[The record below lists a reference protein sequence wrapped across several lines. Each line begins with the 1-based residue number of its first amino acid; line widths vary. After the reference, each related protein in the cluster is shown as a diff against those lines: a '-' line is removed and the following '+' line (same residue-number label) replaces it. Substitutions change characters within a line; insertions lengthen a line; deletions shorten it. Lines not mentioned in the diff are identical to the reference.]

1 MNRIKDL
8 REDSDLSQAQ
18 LAELLGYHTTTY
30 ARWERED
37 HKIRLCDAVVIAK
50 HYNVSLDY
58 IAGLIDQPRAL
69 YEKKIKAKKEEK
81 AL

>member
-1 MNRIKDL
+1 MYRIKDL

-37 HKIRLCDAVVIAK
+37 HKIRLCDAVVLAK

-58 IAGLIDQPRAL
+58 IAGLIDQPRPL
-69 YEKKIKAKKEEK
+69 YKKQASTK
-81 AL
+81 